1 MKKVFGRFIDGRG
14 AIGLLVVRFVF
25 GLGLMLH
32 GLPKTQSPFGWM
44 GPDAPVPGILQ
55 FLAVF
60 SEVGGGLALIIGLL
74 TPIAAFGIICT
85 MLFAIFGVHLR
96 NGDSFVSHGGTGSY
110 ESAAGYFSAALL
122 ILLAGPGKLS
132 LDALLFGRHKSTA
145 KTVVASVGAES

>member
-32 GLPKTQSPFGWM
+32 GLPKTKSPFSWM
-44 GPDAPVPGILQ
+44 GADATVPGILQ

-74 TPIAAFGIICT
+74 TPIAAFGIVCT
-85 MLFAIFGVHLR
+85 MLFAIFSVHLA
-96 NGDSFVSHGGTGSY
+96 NGDPFVGKGGSY
-110 ESAAGYFSAALL
+110 ESAAGYFAAALL

-132 LDALLFGRHKSTA
+132 LDALLFGRDKSTA
-145 KTVVASVGAES
+145 KTIAASVGAES

>member
-1 MKKVFGRFIDGRG
+1 MKKLFGNFIDGRG
-14 AIGLLVVRFVF
+14 AIGLVFVRFIF

-32 GLPKTQSPFGWM
+32 GLPKTKSPFGWM

-85 MLFAIFGVHLR
+85 MLFAIFGVHISH
-96 NGDSFVSHGGTGSY
+96 GDPFVSVGKSSY
-110 ESAAGYFSAALL
+110 EPAAGYLAVALL
-122 ILLAGPGKLS
+122 LFFAGPGKFS
-132 LDALLFGRHKSTA
+132 FDALLFARKKSA
-145 KTVVASVGAES
+145 DRAVASVGAES

>member
-14 AIGLLVVRFVF
+14 AIALLVVRFVF

-32 GLPKTQSPFGWM
+32 GLPKTKSPFGWM
-44 GPDAPVPGILQ
+44 GPDAAVPGILQ

-74 TPIAAFGIICT
+74 TPIAAFGIVST
-85 MLFAIFGVHLR
+85 MLYAIFAVHLA
-96 NGDSFVSHGGTGSY
+96 NGDPFVGKGGSY
-110 ESAAGYFSAALL
+110 ESAAGYFSVALL

-132 LDALLFGRHKSTA
+132 LDALLFGRDKSAA
-145 KTVVASVGAES
+145 KTIVASVGAES

>member
-14 AIGLLVVRFVF
+14 AVGLLVVRLVF

-32 GLPKTQSPFGWM
+32 GMPKTKSPFGWM

-85 MLFAIFGVHLR
+85 MLFAIFGVHLA
-96 NGDSFVSHGGTGSY
+96 NGDPFVGKGSSY
-110 ESAAGYFSAALL
+110 ESAAGYFSVALL

-132 LDALLFGRHKSTA
+132 LDAMLFGRDKSAA
-145 KTVVASVGAES
+145 KTITASVGAES

>member
-1 MKKVFGRFIDGRG
+1 
-14 AIGLLVVRFVF
+14 
-25 GLGLMLH
+25 MLH

-85 MLFAIFGVHLR
+85 MLFAIFGVHLA
-96 NGDSFVSHGGTGSY
+96 NGDHFVGKGGSY
-110 ESAAGYFSAALL
+110 ESAAGYFSVALL

-132 LDALLFGRHKSTA
+132 LDALLFGRDRSAA
-145 KTVVASVGAES
+145 KTVAAPVGAES